1 MKKFL
6 LVIFI
11 GMVLAINLYGI
22 VNKFMIDE
30 VEEIDHTK
38 ETTMTVYVEQLMLF
52 LLFLLAKL
60 ALYLMKGDDIYE
72 QETKN
77 SSENRRRLCSM

>member
-11 GMVLAINLYGI
+11 GMVLAVNLYGI

-30 VEEIDHTK
+30 VEEIDHIK
-38 ETTMTVYVEQLMLF
+38 ETTMTVYVE
-52 LLFLLAKL
+52 
-60 ALYLMKGDDIYE
+60 
-72 QETKN
+72 
-77 SSENRRRLCSM
+77 